1 MKGLR
6 KFLAPFAPDHSGAVA
21 VLFEMGGIIVI
32 CDAGGCS
39 GNICGFDEPRWFTKK
54 SAVFSA
60 GLRDMDAILGRD
72 DKLVEKLAK
81 AGEKIEAKFAAVIGT
96 PVPAVIATDYH
107 AIRRMAEKKMNMP
120 VLTVNTTGMVLYDE
134 GAEKAFL
141 EVFKRF
147 TDKENTETVRGRVG
161 IIGAT
166 PLDTTDLH
174 IQKKIENP
182 LKKEGYNE
190 VFCYGMGSGLDK
202 VSLAATVEKNI
213 VISPCG
219 LKSAV
224 YLKEKFN
231 VPYEIKYPLIK
242 ELFEKEVENNWK
254 EYEGKKIL
262 IVHQQVMADTI
273 RKEIKKAVNADVTA
287 ASWFMM
293 KKELKEENDISLKE
307 EDQWIELVNNGDYD
321 IIIGDEILKKA
332 VPKFKGV
339 YRCLPHF
346 AVSGK
351 L

>member
-81 AGEKIEAKFAAVIGT
+81 AGEKIDAKFAAVIGT
-96 PVPAVIATDYH
+96 PVPSVIATDYH

-120 VLTVNTTGMVLYDE
+120 VLTVNTTGMTLYDE

-166 PLDTTDLH
+166 PLDTTCLDTGL
-174 IQKKIENP
+174 KIENT
-182 LKKEGYNE
+182 LKKEGYAE
-190 VFCYGMGSGLDK
+190 FFCYGMGSGLDK
-202 VSLAATVEKNI
+202 VELAATVEKNI

-242 ELFEKEVENNWK
+242 ELFEEETENNWK

-273 RKEIKKAVNADVTA
+273 RKEIRKYVNADVTI

-307 EDQWIELVNNGDYD
+307 EDQWIELVNNGHYD

-332 VPKFKGV
+332 VPQFNGI